1 MEENKFDFKFLNKV
15 MYIVTIIIV
24 FFALKEV
31 GVIDKVVEILVALT
45 PLYMGIVICWLSRPL
60 ANKLRKWGLSK
71 SLSAIISLVVIFAIV
86 ILALSYIIPIIVTQV
101 TQLIKDLPT
110 LYTSAINK
118 INLLLYERFGLDY
131 QISSNIDELGIISD
145 YLGDI
150 VSYSLNTVQKVGSF
164 LFSAVTAIIISFFMV
179 KDMDRT
185 KNSLIV
191 FLSKNSKDS
200 NRYKMLVEMDDILN
214 SYVRGLLLDSIIV
227 GIMTTVVCMVLQL
240 KYAVIFGI
248 IITFLNLIP
257 YIGAVISYTITS
269 IYAFTVGGPVLA
281 IITFIASFIIQMID
295 ANILQPNIIAKSV
308 KLHPVVVICGLLVFE
323 RLFGMFGMLFAMPV
337 LAIAKIFIKYR
348 FGINFDLPDEDDKK
362 SKKGILKRKKQV
374 KTINE
379 KS

>member
-1 MEENKFDFKFLNKV
+1 M
-15 MYIVTIIIV
+15 
-24 FFALKEV
+24 
-31 GVIDKVVEILVALT
+31 
-45 PLYMGIVICWLSRPL
+45 
-60 ANKLRKWGLSK
+60 
-71 SLSAIISLVVIFAIV
+71 
-86 ILALSYIIPIIVTQV
+86 
-101 TQLIKDLPT
+101 
-110 LYTSAINK
+110 
-118 INLLLYERFGLDY
+118 YERFGLDY

-257 YIGAVISYTITS
+257 YIGAIISYTITS

-362 SKKGILKRKKQV
+362 PKKGILKRKKQT

-379 KS
+379 K